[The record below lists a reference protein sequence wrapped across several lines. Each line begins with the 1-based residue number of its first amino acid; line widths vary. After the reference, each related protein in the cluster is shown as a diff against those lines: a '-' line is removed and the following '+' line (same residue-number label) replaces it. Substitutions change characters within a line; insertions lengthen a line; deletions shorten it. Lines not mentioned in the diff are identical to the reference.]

1 MRRIGL
7 VDYFLDEYHAHEA
20 FKSLKRYNEEHN
32 SDWQIYSAYGEIDHI
47 GGLTTAEFCAQHGI
61 KVASTI
67 AELVAEVDGIMI
79 LAPDNSEKKE
89 EYAMAVMSCANKPV
103 FMDKTFT
110 DSYASAVRIF
120 DKANETKTPLCSSS
134 SLRFA
139 TELVEFNDCKSVLVF
154 GSGVDMVD
162 YAVHYLEIAISCM
175 GIGINSARWE
185 ARGEQEWAHLT
196 YGDGRQA
203 TLVISM
209 GEYLDFH
216 VFLADKNGTTRNL
229 PIASPIFYN
238 QMQDTV
244 RFFETGAASFDKAET
259 LELMKARDA
268 ILESKAK
275 GGAVVNI

>member
-1 MRRIGL
+1 MKRIGL

-20 FKSLKRYNEEHN
+20 FNSIKRYNEEHGT
-32 SDWQIYSAYGEIDHI
+32 DWQIYAAYGEIDHI

-120 DKANETKTPLCSSS
+120 DKAAETKTPLYSSS

-139 TELVEFNDCKSVLVF
+139 SELVGFDSCKSVLAF

-175 GIGINSARWE
+175 GVGISCVRWE
-185 ARGEQEWAHLT
+185 ARGEQEWVHLT

-209 GEYLDFH
+209 GAYLGFH
-216 VFLADKNGTTRNL
+216 VFLADKNGTTANL
-229 PIASPIFYN
+229 PIQSNIFYN
-238 QMQDTV
+238 QMQDIV
-244 RFFETGAASFDKAET
+244 RFFETGVASFDKAET

-268 ILESKAK
+268 ILESKAQ
-275 GGAVVNI
+275 GGKAINI

>member
-1 MRRIGL
+1 MKRIGL

-32 SDWQIYSAYGEIDHI
+32 SDWQIYAAYGEIDNA
-47 GGLTTAEFCAQHGI
+47 GGITNGEFCAQHGI
-61 KVASTI
+61 KRALDI

-89 EYAMAVMSCANKPV
+89 EYAMAVMSFANKPV

-120 DKANETKTPLCSSS
+120 DKAAETKTPLYSSS

-139 TELVEFNDCKSVLVF
+139 SELVGFDSCKSVLAF

-175 GIGINSARWE
+175 GVGISCVRWE
-185 ARGEQEWAHLT
+185 ARGEQEWVHLT

-238 QMQDTV
+238 QMQDIV
-244 RFFETGAASFDKAET
+244 RFFETGVASFDKAET

-268 ILESKAK
+268 ILESKAQ
-275 GGAVVNI
+275 GGKAINI

>member
-1 MRRIGL
+1 MKRIGL
-7 VDYFLDEYHAHEA
+7 VDYFLDEYHSHEA
-20 FKSLKRYNEEHN
+20 FKSLKRYNEEHGT
-32 SDWQIYSAYGEIDHI
+32 DWQIYAAYGEIDNA
-47 GGLTTAEFCAQHGI
+47 GGITNGEFCAQHGI
-61 KVASTI
+61 KRALDI

-89 EYAMAVMSCANKPV
+89 EYAMAVMSFANKPV
-103 FMDKTFT
+103 FMYKTFT

-120 DKANETKTPLCSSS
+120 DKAAETKTPLYSSS

-139 TELVEFNDCKSVLVF
+139 SELVGFDSCKSVLAF

-175 GIGINSARWE
+175 GVGISCVRWE
-185 ARGEQEWAHLT
+185 ARGEQEWVHLT

-238 QMQDTV
+238 QMQDIV
-244 RFFETGAASFDKAET
+244 RFFETGVASFDKAET

-268 ILESKAK
+268 ILESKAQ
-275 GGAVVNI
+275 GGKAINI